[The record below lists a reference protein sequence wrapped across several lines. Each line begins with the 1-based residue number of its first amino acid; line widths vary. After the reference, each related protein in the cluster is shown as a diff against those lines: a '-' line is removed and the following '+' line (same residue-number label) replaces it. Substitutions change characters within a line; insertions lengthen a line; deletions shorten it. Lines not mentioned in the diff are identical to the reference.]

1 MIDID
6 ELLKDRT
13 VDLFDGSTE
22 LAIDLLPA
30 AKNKATVFFR
40 KRPLNSMEGI
50 KFEEYSAILE
60 ASDCVAS
67 VCMLNDRA
75 IKVLVAM
82 YPSAPKYVLVRL
94 APRFAWILG
103 FLGLLRRIF
112 QGLVRVEGIT
122 TLPKRVGRGKSYWLV
137 LEQSGTDVH
146 QIPVIPKSL
155 GIPGF
160 LVWLKREKIKYIVL
174 RFFEALPALHREAG
188 DLDLLVAD
196 EDRTKVLNYL
206 STVHHRASEDAGDV
220 RVGLHS
226 VSGEPGMIPYYPP
239 PLARAMLE
247 RAVPGPAG
255 SMIPSRKDALLS
267 MMYHA
272 LYHSKKGYASGIPSG
287 LSKHQDRYPE
297 NDYAGLIWDKASEL
311 DIDVGK
317 TMEAM
322 DEFLALEGW
331 RPKIDTLAKIA
342 ETNAWVRDRFFSST
356 KHRAEGLAVFVL
368 REWVVRANLV
378 EDFISEIRDDG
389 FIILRNK
396 VLNETEKK
404 YMHDH
409 LRGGTW
415 GTDEDGNTELW
426 QPSVV
431 LVLIDPECTS
441 LPATYASGV
450 EHFRIRKL
458 KERLRGK
465 FDNERSSVHSTDNSA
480 ESWDYIENCFPDQIE
495 IIKNEIAN
503 YSKLSIVAILK
514 QLLNP
519 KYLKHSMKHSIRGF
533 LIRNFLT

>member
-1 MIDID
+1 MIDI
-6 ELLKDRT
+6 EKLLKDRT
-13 VDLFDGSTE
+13 VELFDGSTD
-22 LAIDLLPA
+22 LAIDLIPNT
-30 AKNKATVFFR
+30 KNKATVFFR
-40 KRPLNSMEGI
+40 ERPLSSMAGI

-94 APRFAWILG
+94 APRLSWFLG
-103 FLGLLRRIF
+103 ILGLLRRIT
-112 QGLVRVEGIT
+112 QGHVRVEGVT
-122 TLPKRVGRGKSYWLV
+122 ALPKQVGRGKTYWLV

-155 GIPGF
+155 GIQEF
-160 LVWLKREKIKYIVL
+160 LLWLKQEKIKYIVL
-174 RFFEALPALHREAG
+174 RFFDALPELHREAG

-196 EDRTKVLNYL
+196 EDRPKVLNYL
-206 STVHHRASEDAGDV
+206 SSVHSQAREDAGDV

-239 PLARAMLE
+239 PIAREMLDQ
-247 RAVPGPAG
+247 AIPGPAG
-255 SMIPSRKDALLS
+255 SMIPKPKDALLS
-267 MMYHA
+267 MIYHA

-297 NDYAGLIWDKASEL
+297 NDYLGLILDKATEL
-311 DIDVGK
+311 SLNVGK
-317 TMEAM
+317 TMEDM

-342 ETNAWVRDRFFSST
+342 ETNAWVRDRFFSS
-356 KHRAEGLAVFVL
+356 KRHRAEGLAVFVL

-378 EDFISEIRDDG
+378 EDFISEIRSEG
-389 FIILRNK
+389 FVILRNK
-396 VLNETEKK
+396 ILNKSEKK

-415 GTDEDGNTELW
+415 GADDDGNTEFW
-426 QPSVV
+426 EPSAV
-431 LVLIDPECTS
+431 LILIDPECAS
-441 LPATYASGV
+441 LPANYAAGV

-458 KERLRGK
+458 KERLREK
-465 FDNERSSVHSTDNSA
+465 FDNARSSVHSTDNSG
-480 ESWDYIENCFPDQIE
+480 ESWDYIESCYPDQTDA
-495 IIKNEIAN
+495 IKNEIAN
-503 YSKLSIVAILK
+503 YSRISIVATLK

-519 KYLKHSMKHSIRGF
+519 KYVKHSIKHSLRSF
-533 LIRNFLT
+533 FIRNFLT